1 VNIIRDCQ
9 SLASEGRYE
18 AILKIE
24 LALQG
29 VLLPLDIISL
39 IHRPVRNERSNII
52 KVVASVFVVTELLL
66 SHEVLPLRVQLARK
80 CSNDH

>member
-1 VNIIRDCQ
+1 MT
-9 SLASEGRYE
+9 
-18 AILKIE
+18 KIE

-39 IHRPVRNERSNII
+39 IHRLVRNERSNII

-66 SHEVLPLRVQLARK
+66 SHEVLLLHLQLAGK
-80 CSNDH
+80 CSDDH

>member
-1 VNIIRDCQ
+1 M
-9 SLASEGRYE
+9 SEGRHE

-39 IHRPVRNERSNII
+39 IHRLARNERSNII
-52 KVVASVFVVTELLL
+52 KVVASVLL
-66 SHEVLPLRVQLARK
+66 
-80 CSNDH
+80 